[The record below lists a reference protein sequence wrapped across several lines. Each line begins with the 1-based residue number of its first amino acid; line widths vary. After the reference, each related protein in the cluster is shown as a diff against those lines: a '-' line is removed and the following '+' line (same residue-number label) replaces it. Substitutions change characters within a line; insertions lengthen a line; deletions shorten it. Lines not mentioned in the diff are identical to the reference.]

1 MMLQQ
6 QQRFEILP
14 GQRRRQNCRNSV
26 KLAKFIT
33 ILLPS
38 EVLSNLQFRKFLQC
52 TLAAMSSHCI
62 PFPEAETP
70 EIIILLKD

>member
-1 MMLQQ
+1 ML

-14 GQRRRQNCRNSV
+14 RQQRRQNCRNNV
-26 KLAKFIT
+26 KLVKFTT
-33 ILLPS
+33 IFLPS

-52 TLAAMSSHCI
+52 TLATMSSHCV
-62 PFPEAETP
+62 PFLEAGTP